1 MSAANKSK
9 FSGTSNPRKLRALA
23 ALLRRPMPRESLDH
37 EAGASNSPELIAGL
51 RRQGLNIPCE
61 RISFRDRDGR
71 LCRPGIYSLTISD
84 RRKVNQWLT
93 HREAGA
99 GGKRSK

>member
-1 MSAANKSK
+1 MRTASSAK
-9 FSGTSNPRKLRALA
+9 FAGTTNPRELRALA
-23 ALLRRPMPRESLDH
+23 ALLRRPMPRESLDR

-51 RRQGLNIPCE
+51 RRQGLKIPCE
-61 RISFRDRDGR
+61 RISFTDRDGK

-84 RRKVNQWLT
+84 RRKLNQWLA
-93 HREAGA
+93 HRKAVA